1 MCKMAWLVSEKQP
14 VTFELALRVFT
25 QRDCSKGGHMFR
37 VPLMTVRSMWL
48 FSTTAAASEVVE
60 VLWASS

>member
-1 MCKMAWLVSEKQP
+1 MAWLVSEKQP

-25 QRDCSKGGHMFR
+25 QRDCSEGGHMFR
-37 VPLMTVRSMWL
+37 EPLMPVRSMWL
-48 FSTTAAASEVVE
+48 FSTTAAEVVE